1 MGVSLQFIHLGI
13 FHEMIE
19 ELVTLSYFNVID
31 VDRDGLLNER
41 DLSVGYVSLFSMQ
54 FFFLAIRIPANSQ
67 DVQTI
72 LCHSEATYGI
82 TFQK

>member
-19 ELVTLSYFNVID
+19 ELVILSYFNVID

-41 DLSVGYVSLFSMQ
+41 DLSVGDVSL
-54 FFFLAIRIPANSQ
+54 
-67 DVQTI
+67 
-72 LCHSEATYGI
+72 
-82 TFQK
+82 